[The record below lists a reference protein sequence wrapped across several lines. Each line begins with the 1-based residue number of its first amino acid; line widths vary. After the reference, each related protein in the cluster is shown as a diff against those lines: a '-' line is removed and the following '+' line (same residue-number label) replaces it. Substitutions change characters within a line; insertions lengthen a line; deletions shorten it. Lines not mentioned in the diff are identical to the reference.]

1 MISIR
6 EGPTACFCLY
16 WSQQGGGAK
25 SGVSTPITV
34 ETGGASR
41 TEMLPEAVRPIQQ
54 NVFLSA
60 SSGPHRKK
68 TKYAE
73 SSLCCRFKTGE
84 KTSDGG
90 PCKQCRMTEL
100 KPLKLRQ

>member
-1 MISIR
+1 MASSLLASHSNISAVGTMIFIR

-25 SGVSTPITV
+25 SGGGCTPITV

-60 SSGPHRKK
+60 SSGPHRNKNK
-68 TKYAE
+68 V
-73 SSLCCRFKTGE
+73 R
-84 KTSDGG
+84 
-90 PCKQCRMTEL
+90 
-100 KPLKLRQ
+100 